1 MSGRFISIEGG
12 EGAGKS
18 SVIAACLDHLRANG
32 IDVVATREPGGT
44 PLAERI
50 RELMLDAAHA
60 GMTAH
65 TELLLVFAARAQH
78 VRETIR
84 PALARG
90 AWVLSDRFSDSSY
103 AYQGGG
109 RGLPVDMIA
118 ALEDFAVED
127 TRPDLTLWLDLPV
140 ADGLSRLKGRG
151 EADRIEAE
159 SLAFFERV
167 RAAFAARAVSDPAR
181 FHRIDAGAA
190 ISEVAGQARAALD
203 TLIAAHRAAGS

>member
-18 SVIAACLDHLRANG
+18 SVIAACLAHLRAQG
-32 IDVVATREPGGT
+32 IEVVATREPGGT

-50 RELMLDAAHA
+50 RELMLDAAHS
-60 GMTAH
+60 GMTAQA
-65 TELLLVFAARAQH
+65 ELLLVFAGRAQH
-78 VRETIR
+78 VREIIR

-90 AWVLSDRFSDSSY
+90 AWVLSDRFTDSSY

-109 RGLPVDMIA
+109 RGLPLQVIA
-118 ALEDFAVED
+118 MLEAFAVED

-140 ADGLSRLKGRG
+140 AEGMARLQGRG

-167 RAAFAARAVSDPAR
+167 RAGFAQRAQAEPER
-181 FHRIDAGAA
+181 FRRIDAGACMD
-190 ISEVAGQARAALD
+190 SVADAARAALD
-203 TLIAAHRAAGS
+203 VLIAQSRSAA